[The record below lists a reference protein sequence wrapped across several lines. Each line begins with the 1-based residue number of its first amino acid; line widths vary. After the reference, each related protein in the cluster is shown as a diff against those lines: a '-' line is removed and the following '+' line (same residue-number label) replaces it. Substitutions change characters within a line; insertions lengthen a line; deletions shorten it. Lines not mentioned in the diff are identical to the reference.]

1 MGGYILDRDGIK
13 EEEKKRLYRQGEL
26 ELMTTHQLREIC
38 RREKIVH
45 GILNPLDKE
54 ELIHVI
60 MRYRG
65 TREQMLI
72 RHDDAEGQEALER
85 MLRKGKIR
93 TVQDK
98 TLHIPSKMIIYDGR
112 TIDENDEIH
121 IPYRAFLEDTNAV
134 LVSGGSK
141 VCGIFYL
148 HRCRDDKEH
157 LYVMKSREI
166 SCQEADLKDYDLYCF
181 DQQDSDKIFSVYHGL
196 CEEIPENLTAYRIPL
211 MDVEGSRLS

>member
-1 MGGYILDRDGIK
+1 MGGYILDRDGIGK
-13 EEEKKRLYRQGEL
+13 EEKKRLYRQSEL

-72 RHDDAEGQEALER
+72 RQDNTGGQEALEQ
-85 MLRKGKIR
+85 MLSRGKIR
-93 TVQDK
+93 TVTDK
-98 TLHIPSKMIIYDGR
+98 ALHIPSRIIVYDGR
-112 TIDENDEIH
+112 TMDENDGIH
-121 IPYRAFLEDTNAV
+121 IPYRASLEDTNAI

-141 VCGIFYL
+141 V
-148 HRCRDDKEH
+148 RD
-157 LYVMKSREI
+157 
-166 SCQEADLKDYDLYCF
+166 F
-181 DQQDSDKIFSVYHGL
+181 
-196 CEEIPENLTAYRIPL
+196 
-211 MDVEGSRLS
+211 LSS